1 MQRYMD
7 LILMMQT
14 YSDRNSPMM
23 PPLVLTLAT
32 PPSYVSL
39 INLIY
44 FFYDEEPPQ
53 GMGQWVHP

>member
-1 MQRYMD
+1 
-7 LILMMQT
+7 MMQT
-14 YSDRNSPMM
+14 YSNRNSPMM

-39 INLIY
+39 IDLIY